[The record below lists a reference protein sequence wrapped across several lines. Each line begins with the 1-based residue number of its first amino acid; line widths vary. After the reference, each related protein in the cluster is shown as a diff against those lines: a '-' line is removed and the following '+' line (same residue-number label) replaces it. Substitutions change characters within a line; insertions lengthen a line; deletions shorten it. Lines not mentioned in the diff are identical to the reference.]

1 MNFILFLILA
11 HCPFASGDG
20 SSLACRFSLPAY
32 CTPPCIA
39 CLANS
44 PDGFS
49 VYSQLPINVGPHS
62 GSKHQTSQLMP
73 LPSRYL
79 MIDGPYGACG
89 AALAPAA
96 SCRGGPNPPNSVAMM
111 GYVAA
116 AKPKSS
122 SHFGS
127 HGCGRLLA

>member
-32 CTPPCIA
+32 CAPPCIV

-49 VYSQLPINVGPHS
+49 VYSQSPINVGTHS

-89 AALAPAA
+89 AAPAVD
-96 SCRGGPNPPNSVAMM
+96 CRDGGNPPNSVATT
-111 GYVAA
+111 GYFADR
-116 AKPKSS
+116 KSTRLNS
-122 SHFGS
+122 SHLRIS
-127 HGCGRLLA
+127 Y